1 MSDEEY
7 MLHRQCMPIIR
18 NAQPKDHPSHSIL
31 LHFCTPYC
39 ILDFSLCQSFYEG
52 SNIAWNVSEMQIVK
66 FKLIDKEYMM
76 NTNISVTRKWFNR
89 HCTQD
94 EWNRQNIASYCKCL
108 EVNCHSQIIIYEEYY
123 LPFRK
128 MKNITLQIIMWT
140 KHNLFPMRDK
150 VFLL

>member
-1 MSDEEY
+1 
-7 MLHRQCMPIIR
+7 MPTIT
-18 NAQPKDHPSHSIL
+18 NVQPKDNPSHSIL

-39 ILDFSLCQSFYEG
+39 ILVISILPWRIKYCMKC
-52 SNIAWNVSEMQIVK
+52 IKNVNCE

-108 EVNCHSQIIIYEEYY
+108 EVNCHSQIVIYEEYY
-123 LPFRK
+123 LPFQK
-128 MKNITLQIIMWT
+128 MKNITLQIVMWT
-140 KHNLFPMRDK
+140 KRNLFPMRDK
-150 VFLL
+150 GFLL